1 MKLGNRNGAA
11 LAAVALLAVFAQP
24 ACAQLRLPGVQLPQL
39 PQRTLPQTLGSLE
52 QAPIEQLTQLRALR
66 VRALIRGNRHEIDAD
81 RNGAAV
87 VRGVLV
93 AIAPSD
99 AALTQ
104 IRAAGFD
111 LVDDRVLPG
120 LDLRMVVLRAPA
132 NLGTRAALDKV
143 RKLDPTG
150 AYDYNHIFD
159 AGGESIAGLAA
170 VQPAA
175 PTDAPTHAPENAP
188 RSPVRVGLIDSGIDA
203 THPVFSDAS
212 VHMWGCEGHPVPVD
226 HGTAVASLLVGHS
239 LQFAGVLPHGELYA
253 ADVYCGRATGGAVDV
268 IVTALAWMI
277 EQRVGVINISLVGP
291 QNLLLGRAV
300 QLALARGYIIV
311 AAVGNDG
318 PAAPPLYPAAYAGV
332 VGVTAVDAHRK
343 VLVEACRGP
352 HVSFAAPGADMEGA
366 APGGDFHE
374 LRGTSFA
381 APIVA
386 GLLAAKF
393 SAPEPAAAS
402 ERIDE
407 LARDAVD
414 LGAPGRDPV
423 YGFGLVGAAY
433 RVPPDS
439 PRR

>member
-1 MKLGNRNGAA
+1 M
-11 LAAVALLAVFAQP
+11 
-24 ACAQLRLPGVQLPQL
+24 
-39 PQRTLPQTLGSLE
+39 
-52 QAPIEQLTQLRALR
+52 
-66 VRALIRGNRHEIDAD
+66 
-81 RNGAAV
+81 
-87 VRGVLV
+87 
-93 AIAPSD
+93 
-99 AALTQ
+99 
-104 IRAAGFD
+104 
-111 LVDDRVLPG
+111 
-120 LDLRMVVLRAPA
+120 
-132 NLGTRAALDKV
+132 
-143 RKLDPTG
+143 
-150 AYDYNHIFD
+150 
-159 AGGESIAGLAA
+159 
-170 VQPAA
+170 
-175 PTDAPTHAPENAP
+175 
-188 RSPVRVGLIDSGIDA
+188 
-203 THPVFSDAS
+203 
-212 VHMWGCEGHPVPVD
+212 
-226 HGTAVASLLVGHS
+226 
-239 LQFAGVLPHGELYA
+239 
-253 ADVYCGRATGGAVDV
+253 DV

-393 SAPEPAAAS
+393 SAPGPAAAS
-402 ERIDE
+402 ERINE
-407 LARDAVD
+407 LAHDAVD
-414 LGAPGRDPV
+414 LGAPGRDAV